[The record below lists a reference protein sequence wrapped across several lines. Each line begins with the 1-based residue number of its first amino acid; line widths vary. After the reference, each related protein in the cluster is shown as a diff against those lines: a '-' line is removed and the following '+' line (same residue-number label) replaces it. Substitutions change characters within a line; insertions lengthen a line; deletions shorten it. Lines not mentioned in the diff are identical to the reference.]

1 MDVTNK
7 IYKQEFI
14 DQLRKNK
21 TRLFKK
27 YSIKELAIF
36 GSVSRNDFN
45 ETSDIDILVDF
56 NRNIGIEFIDL
67 AEELEAIL
75 HKKVDLVSRNGV
87 KEKYYQF
94 IKPDLEYV

>member
-94 IKPDLEYV
+94 IKPDLEDV

>member
-1 MDVTNK
+1 MDVTSK
-7 IYKQEFI
+7 MYKQEFI

-27 YSIKELAIF
+27 YNIKELAIF

-75 HKKVDLVSRNGV
+75 NKKVDLVSRNGV